1 MLICLLLTSFCL
13 RFSMPSLNFA
23 RINLA
28 KPINCRKAFRRRE
41 EDFRWRLMWKIQFRC
56 WLEEFWRW
64 AKLDFFSGG
73 ETRKDTQKREVVMF
87 RWIKK
92 LPTWL
97 PILGR
102 LAHGLTF
109 IWKLELMV
117 GSCFFTLTFAPTFV
131 AVHDI

>member
-1 MLICLLLTSFCL
+1 LLTSFCL

-28 KPINCRKAFRRRE
+28 KPMKCRKVFRRRE
-41 EDFRWRLMWKIQFRC
+41 EGFRCRLMWKIQFRR

-64 AKLDFFSGG
+64 VKLDFFSGS
-73 ETRKDTQKREVVMF
+73 ETRKDTREREVVMS
-87 RWIKK
+87 RRIKK

-102 LAHGLTF
+102 RPRSDF
-109 IWKLELMV
+109 RLEIRIDCWILFLYA
-117 GSCFFTLTFAPTFV
+117 SISFAPTFI
-131 AVHDI
+131 AVHDV